1 MTIFNFQLKSTLEV
15 VRSHHHQ
22 KTLTLRWLSPRFLG
36 SFLKSSGSRFMFIGW
51 SCCCCCWWRWLSVV
65 TTTAVGLLATEVVVA
80 TLEAAEDVDDD
91 DVDDGC
97 EPSNKPCI
105 SFCDRPDTSRGVV
118 WPFNLLFE
126 VGAL

>member
-1 MTIFNFQLKSTLEV
+1 MDC
-15 VRSHHHQ
+15 
-22 KTLTLRWLSPRFLG
+22 
-36 SFLKSSGSRFMFIGW
+36 GW
-51 SCCCCCWWRWLSVV
+51 CWWWWWCSVV
-65 TTTAVGLLATEVVVA
+65 TTAVGLLATEVVVA
-80 TLEAAEDVDDD
+80 TLEAAEDDD

-118 WPFNLLFE
+118 CPFNLLFV